1 MVTHLARQQRGDVL
15 IDDVIFDSGD
25 QAPTR
30 AFLVRPAASGAEPHA
45 GVLFVHWYEPHAQN
59 SNRTQFLDEAIEL
72 ARQGTVSLLV
82 STMWSDGAWFAMRKS
97 ADDYQATMRQ
107 TEALRRAVDVLIGQ
121 PGVDPERIAYVGHDF
136 GAMFG
141 ATLAAT
147 ERRIHAYVL
156 IGGAARYTDWY
167 LFGAADGIPTG
178 DALEAYCT
186 ALAPLD
192 PVEALRHASGH
203 FLLQFGDYDQYTP
216 RENYMA
222 FYHATPSPVQYIV
235 YPTGH
240 ALDAPIVREDRMA
253 WLETQLGLE
262 QQAAAR

>member
-1 MVTHLARQQRGDVL
+1 MVTHSARLEQGDVL
-15 IDDVIFDSGD
+15 IEDIVFDSGE
-25 QAPTR
+25 QGPTE
-30 AFLVRPAASGAEPHA
+30 AFLVRPAARGEEPYA
-45 GVLFVHWYEPHAQN
+45 GILFVHWYEPHAQN

-72 ARQGTVSLLV
+72 ARHGTVCLLV
-82 STMWSDGAWFAMRKS
+82 STMWSDVEWFGKRKS
-97 ADDYQATMRQ
+97 ADDYQATVRQ
-107 TEALRRAVDVLIGQ
+107 TEALRRAVDVLIAQ

-167 LFGAADGIPTG
+167 LFGAADGLPSG
-178 DALEAYCT
+178 GALEAYRA

-192 PVEALRHASGH
+192 PVEALRQASGH
-203 FLLQFGDYDQYTP
+203 FLLQFGDFDPYTP

-222 FYHATPSPVQYIV
+222 FYRATPSPVQYIV
-235 YPTGH
+235 YPTDH

-253 WLETQLGLE
+253 WLETQLGFAE
-262 QQAAAR
+262 RATAR